1 MKDDKENR
9 KQNTNGKR
17 RKNNNRKW
25 EEEGTG
31 EVNGKGKRKIRERET
46 EYLAG
51 KKRVRARRNMEKK

>member
-51 KKRVRARRNMEKK
+51 NKRVRARRNMEKK